1 MEILTKA
8 ILASSFAL
16 AMVGCI
22 LPVPHIRQHIHATQ
36 GIVVDSDTGK
46 PIPYSAREA
55 PYSY

>member
-1 MEILTKA
+1 
-8 ILASSFAL
+8 
-16 AMVGCI
+16 VGCI